1 MTYPW
6 IKEDDGMGINRISET
21 AVKTSVAGKATAARK
36 AEGTARRTVSISK
49 PGNKKKKR
57 INYNYRELSNQLM
70 RARTSMGASQVL
82 VRAFHRVGILQRQY
96 RSGDYN
102 ENEARRALIHAESIA
117 RVARKRVKHLKEE
130 ERLKKG
136 GFCDAELEEE
146 REEFRPEDIDL
157 QKQEPPEMSSEEME
171 RLMEELE
178 AAMRDLE
185 RESMETMEELTVA
198 VQEDMDPEDLKMLK
212 KKHRS
217 KELREIMEADLR
229 YLKALFQELEKE
241 RREGSS
247 SSAVSSG
254 NSSGDLSG
262 VTLELA
268 GMEMAAQTTAAA
280 AAPVEGAS
288 VDVSL

>member
-82 VRAFHRVGILQRQY
+82 VRAFQRVGILQRQY

-117 RVARKRVKHLKEE
+117 RVARKRVKHLKD
-130 ERLKKG
+130 RK
-136 GFCDAELEEE
+136 
-146 REEFRPEDIDL
+146 
-157 QKQEPPEMSSEEME
+157 
-171 RLMEELE
+171 
-178 AAMRDLE
+178 
-185 RESMETMEELTVA
+185 
-198 VQEDMDPEDLKMLK
+198 
-212 KKHRS
+212 
-217 KELREIMEADLR
+217 
-229 YLKALFQELEKE
+229 
-241 RREGSS
+241 
-247 SSAVSSG
+247 
-254 NSSGDLSG
+254 
-262 VTLELA
+262 
-268 GMEMAAQTTAAA
+268 
-280 AAPVEGAS
+280 S
-288 VDVSL
+288 VV

>member
-1 MTYPW
+1 
-6 IKEDDGMGINRISET
+6 MGVKGIGKT
-21 AVKTSVAGKATAARK
+21 AAKVSTACVATTARK
-36 AEGTARRTVSISK
+36 AEGTARRTVNISK
-49 PGNKKKKR
+49 PGNKKRKR
-57 INYNYRELSNQLM
+57 LNYNYRELSNQLM
-70 RARTSMGASQVL
+70 RTRTSMGASQVL
-82 VRAFHRVGILQRQY
+82 VRAFQKVGILQRQY

-102 ENEARRALIHAESIA
+102 ENEARRALIHAEAIA

-136 GFCDAELEEE
+136 GPCEAELEEE
-146 REEFRPEDIDL
+146 REEFRPEDMDL
-157 QKQEPPEMSSEEME
+157 QKQKPPEIDSEEMK

-178 AAMRDLE
+178 AAMEELE
-185 RESMETMEELTVA
+185 RESMETMEELTVT

-217 KELREIMEADLR
+217 KELREIMEADLK

-247 SSAVSSG
+247 SSAVNPGSN
-254 NSSGDLSG
+254 NSDLSG

-268 GMEMAAQTTAAA
+268 GMEMAAQPVATAAIPA
-280 AAPVEGAS
+280 EGAS
-288 VDVSL
+288 IDISV